1 MRASAMVP
9 VQAGDAVVA
18 SDGRLGRVER
28 VIRSESRAPVYL
40 VVSVGR
46 AVRRRYPVLPFT
58 LVEAVDWRRRSVRVL
73 GRRRTLQRLPE
84 TLPLVL

>member
-18 SDGRLGRVER
+18 TDGLLGRVER
-28 VIRSESRAPVYL
+28 VVSSESRAPVYL

-46 AVRRRYPVLPFT
+46 AVRRRYPVVPCT
-58 LVEAVDWRRRSVRVL
+58 LVEAVDPRRRSIRVL
-73 GRRRTLQRLPE
+73 GRRRTLRRLPE